1 LLFSEL
7 QLKLSENI
15 DKVFWS
21 LMDKGLYVLYG
32 LVSLLQIRRLEP
44 SVLGIYALLIGI
56 HTWLFIIVDSL
67 FYQGIIQ
74 FGFHQDTERR
84 TNTFALISSLL
95 FIILATFA
103 FSLLSDFWVKF
114 FREPGLSLVAS
125 YLPYLGILTIPRV
138 FSLKFA
144 FKHSNMFQ
152 VFIVNSAFFL
162 PMSILTVYLFF
173 RLSSFTFQTMMT
185 IYFTGTIISSLTG
198 VILLNKYIR
207 IGFQGNLRFK
217 EYIRFGLSVLGFTI
231 SQSIPRQLD
240 VFILQ
245 YFFQSKIVGIYYSAK
260 TLFRLFEEGLNAG
273 YGLVYPTAV
282 RLIAKNRR
290 EEIQSLIA
298 KSTSFTFI
306 LIFFA
311 FLILEFGGSDV
322 IIRFLLPVRYS
333 LSISY
338 FNLMIVG
345 ALFMPFQLGI
355 SVLIAENKL
364 HIVSIYIL
372 ISALASLSMMF
383 CVGFFRHQQLI
394 PLGIVTY
401 YVLLGS
407 LSYFYIRKQ
416 YQYKINHLL
425 RGFKDMYNFFKDF
438 GKSRQRN

>member
-1 LLFSEL
+1 M
-7 QLKLSENI
+7 KLSENI

-21 LMDKGLYVLYG
+21 LIDKGLYVLYG
-32 LVSLLQIRRLEP
+32 LVSLLQFRRLEP

-56 HTWLFIIVDSL
+56 HTWFFIVVDSL

-74 FGFHQDTERR
+74 FGFDKNTERR
-84 TNTFALISSLL
+84 TNTFALLSSIC
-95 FIILATFA
+95 FILLATFT
-103 FSLLSDFWVKF
+103 FSLLSDTWVKF

-125 YLPYLGILTIPRV
+125 YLPYLAILTIPRV
-138 FSLKFA
+138 FTLKFA

-162 PMSILTVYLFF
+162 PMSILTIILFF
-173 RLSSFTFQTMMT
+173 RLPAFNFQTMML
-185 IYFTGTIISSLTG
+185 IYFTGTAISSLTG
-198 VILLNKYIR
+198 IILLGKYIR
-207 IGFQGNLRFK
+207 IGFQGTLRFK
-217 EYIRFGLSVLGFTI
+217 EYFSFGVSVLGFTI

-273 YGLVYPTAV
+273 YALVYPTTV

-290 EEIQSLIA
+290 NEIQSLIA

-306 LIFFA
+306 IISFA
-311 FLILEFGGSDV
+311 FLFLELGGSKL
-322 IIRFLLPVRYS
+322 IIQFLLPARYS

-338 FNLMIVG
+338 FNLMIIG

-355 SVLIAENKL
+355 SVLIAEHRL
-364 HIVSIYIL
+364 HIVSIFIL
-372 ISALASLSMMF
+372 ASALTSLSVML
-383 CVGFFRHQQLI
+383 CVGFLQNQQLI

-401 YVLLGS
+401 YFLLGL
-407 LSYFYIRKQ
+407 LSYFYISKN

-425 RGFKDMYNFFKDF
+425 YGLKDIINFIKQ
-438 GKSRQRN
+438 KISVVKKK